1 MQYFPRDEPF
11 KELQLAVNRQTV
23 YDLARHRTHDTAHN
37 LVRYLEEH
45 VIDNEHL
52 MHRIIIKALERRYK
66 VTLRNIAIDIDKM
79 EVKIEHMKMTLDDL
93 FKDMEATAQNIEKIK
108 AETAADLDNVYNK
121 RADEIEKQLT
131 QNEDENENEDETTK
145 NIEEVKED

>member
-1 MQYFPRDEPF
+1 MRYLPRDEPF
-11 KELQLAVNRQTV
+11 KELQLAVNRQAV

-37 LVRYLEEH
+37 LVRYLETH

-52 MHRIIIKALERRYK
+52 MRRIIIKALERRFT

-79 EVKIEHMKMTLDDL
+79 EVKINQMKMTLDDL
-93 FKDMEATAQNIEKIK
+93 FKDMETTAQNIEKLK

-131 QNEDENENEDETTK
+131 QNENENEDDTAN
-145 NIEEVKED
+145 NIEEVKEED